1 VQLLNRETT
10 TMNPPD
16 PRPIRPRLTNEVHA
30 ALIKAGRPVTRGE
43 LSAMFLS
50 NTPRVADI
58 QAALDALAAEGLAVK
73 SEERVRWRRFE
84 VWQAIG
90 EERR

>member
-1 VQLLNRETT
+1 MT
-10 TMNPPD
+10 PPD
-16 PRPIRPRLTNEVHA
+16 PPPVRPYLCDRVHA
-30 ALIKAGRPVTRGE
+30 ALVKAGRPVTRGE

-50 NTPRVADI
+50 STPKVADV

-73 SEERVRWRRFE
+73 SEERKRRQRF
-84 VWQAIG
+84 VTWQAIG